1 MNKYI
6 TPVIALC
13 VLVALL
19 LVARRE
25 LAPVAEY
32 APAVTAGR
40 ELSGSWN
47 IFRGDAA
54 LSGMADAVLADR
66 LRLSWSVTLG
76 NELKASPVVEAD
88 TVYVGA
94 DDGVLYA
101 VNLHDGSI
109 RWRAELGAAVEAPA
123 LWHGGMVYVGDMA
136 GVLHALAAADGTV
149 AWRFQTGG
157 QITGSANVFTP
168 AGGGAAT
175 LVFGSHDTQVYALDA
190 HSGEKRW
197 AFRTGNYIN
206 GAPAIHG
213 ALAAVAGCDNFLR
226 LIDIA
231 SGAEVAAIE
240 VGSYVAGSVA
250 VAGDMAYL
258 GHYGNQALGIDMRAR
273 AVRWRY
279 GEAESGSPFFSSP
292 AVAGEI
298 MLIGCRDRALYCLSA
313 ATGELRW
320 RFQAGGDVDASPVV
334 AGDKVVMA
342 ALDGRVYILRAADG
356 TELYRYDTGAPVY
369 ASPCV
374 IAGAVIIAA
383 GDGRLLLFESAP

>member
-6 TPVIALC
+6 TPIIALC
-13 VLVALL
+13 VLAAIV

-25 LAPVAEY
+25 FAPVAEHT
-32 APAVTAGR
+32 PEMRDRR

-54 LSGMADAVLADR
+54 LSGVAEAALSDR
-66 LRLSWSVTLG
+66 LRLRWSVPLG
-76 NELKASPVVEAD
+76 KELKASPVVEAD
-88 TVYVGA
+88 TVYIGA

-101 VNLHDGSI
+101 VNLRDGNI
-109 RWRAELGAAVEAPA
+109 RWRAELGAPVEAPA
-123 LWHGGMVYVGDMA
+123 LWHGGMVYVGDTA
-136 GVLHALAAADGTV
+136 GVFHALAAADGAV

-190 HSGEKRW
+190 RSGEKRW

-258 GHYGNQALGIDMRAR
+258 GHYGNQALGIDLRAR
-273 AVRWRY
+273 EVRWRY

-292 AVAGEI
+292 AVSGEI
-298 MLIGCRDRALYCLSA
+298 MLIGCRDRSLYCLLA

-334 AGDKVVMA
+334 AGDRVVMA
-342 ALDGRVYILRAADG
+342 SLDGRVYLLRAADG
-356 TELYRYDTGAPVY
+356 MELYRYDTGAPIY

-383 GDGRLLLFESAP
+383 GDGRLLLFESVP